1 MSSNLVY
8 DSDDE
13 RGDFDIE
20 RREITEFQR
29 NLLSA
34 SIESS
39 DDDDEGIIDG
49 TKIPSST
56 KLKTR
61 AKYTFLDVST
71 SSMSNGEQTDDDDDG
86 LERNPF
92 EILSKS
98 IPIEND
104 KPMKKKKSLGVPK
117 TRRISDANDIYDQ
130 DQDEDT
136 KSKVRKPTKAAILE
150 TERKM
155 QQLSRSEQ
163 LVLPTF
169 TPKPLETWQALEK
182 RSRQELMNEIRAQNP
197 SFTPQD
203 PELPELP
210 QVEPVE
216 STAASTLSELV
227 KLTEDKPAPTKLDK
241 LSRFLNPEILKKKP
255 TISNLNQQ
263 SSDTLIDLTDT
274 KKMPTVKPNVNISFD
289 SVKSPSSSK
298 RLFEIQK
305 QLGMRMQAKRAAMLA
320 DHNPQLPRDDDEEEE
335 KSEDEKEESDDDDDS
350 MDIAED
356 DQEEKLSDIEDEEKE
371 ISELS
376 SKFRDDFVSFV
387 EYFI

>member
-130 DQDEDT
+130 DQDQDT
-136 KSKVRKPTKAAILE
+136 IR
-150 TERKM
+150 R
-155 QQLSRSEQ
+155 LSRSSYITTSAELIMTKEQ
-163 LVLPTF
+163 LYEMFQTVL
-169 TPKPLETWQALEK
+169 
-182 RSRQELMNEIRAQNP
+182 NI
-197 SFTPQD
+197 
-203 PELPELP
+203 
-210 QVEPVE
+210 
-216 STAASTLSELV
+216 
-227 KLTEDKPAPTKLDK
+227 
-241 LSRFLNPEILKKKP
+241 KK
-255 TISNLNQQ
+255 
-263 SSDTLIDLTDT
+263 
-274 KKMPTVKPNVNISFD
+274 
-289 SVKSPSSSK
+289 
-298 RLFEIQK
+298 FEHQ
-305 QLGMRMQAKRAAMLA
+305 
-320 DHNPQLPRDDDEEEE
+320 
-335 KSEDEKEESDDDDDS
+335 
-350 MDIAED
+350 
-356 DQEEKLSDIEDEEKE
+356 
-371 ISELS
+371 
-376 SKFRDDFVSFV
+376 
-387 EYFI
+387 